1 MEDSANKSNT
11 TGSSKQYS
19 IFYKFFSLLS
29 VVRGYNILIIVIA
42 QYLASIFIFS
52 PTTKIKEV
60 LFDVDLF
67 YVVLASVCVIA
78 AGYIINNFYDAE
90 KDKINRPVKSKI
102 DSIVNQKTKLNIYF
116 FLNFL
121 GFVFGFIV
129 SWRAALFFTIYI
141 FLIWFYSHKLKKYP
155 LTGLL
160 SAAVISIL
168 PFFVIFV
175 YYRNFSKVIFVHALF
190 VFIVLLIRE
199 LVKELEN
206 LKGDMLQNYK
216 TVPIHYGEL
225 FTKKLITFLIVL
237 TFVPMYVLYAYPEIG
252 YMKYYFYG
260 TGIILVVFTTILWR
274 NSTKRNYLLLHNIM
288 KLIIIVGV
296 FSLALI
302 DTSIL
307 INRIL

>member
-1 MEDSANKSNT
+1 MESTEKSNT
-11 TGSSKQYS
+11 TSSTKQYS
-19 IFYKFFSLLS
+19 IFFKFFSLLS
-29 VVRGYNILIIVIA
+29 VVRGYNILIVAIA
-42 QYLASIFIFS
+42 QYLGSIFIFS
-52 PTTKIKEV
+52 PNKTLKEV

-67 YVVLASVCVIA
+67 FVVLASVCVIA

-90 KDKINRPVKSKI
+90 KDKINRPVKAKI

-121 GFVFGFIV
+121 GVIFGGIV
-129 SWRAALFFTIYI
+129 SWRAALFFAVYI

-155 LTGLL
+155 LAGLL
-160 SAAVISIL
+160 SASVLSIL

-190 VFIVLLIRE
+190 VFTVLLIRE

-206 LKGDMLQNYK
+206 LKGDMLLNYK
-216 TVPIHYGEL
+216 TVPIHYGES
-225 FTKKLITFLIVL
+225 FTKKLITFLIL
-237 TFVPMYVLYAYPEIG
+237 LAFLPMYVLYTYPEIG

-260 TGIILVVFTTILWR
+260 TGIVLLIFSIILWAK
-274 NSTKRNYLLLHNIM
+274 STKKNYLLLHNII
-288 KLIIIVGV
+288 KLVIIIGV

-302 DTSIL
+302 DTSVL
-307 INRIL
+307 IKRIL

>member
-1 MEDSANKSNT
+1 MESTEKSKT
-11 TGSSKQYS
+11 TGSSKHYS
-19 IFYKFFSLLS
+19 IFFKFFSLLS
-29 VVRGYNILIIVIA
+29 VVRGYNILIVAIA
-42 QYLASIFIFS
+42 QYLGSIFIFS
-52 PTTKIKEV
+52 PNKTLKEV
-60 LFDVDLF
+60 LFDLDLF
-67 YVVLASVCVIA
+67 FVVLASVCVIA

-90 KDKINRPVKSKI
+90 KDKINRPVKAKL
-102 DSIVNQKTKLNIYF
+102 DSIVNQRTKLNIYF

-121 GFVFGFIV
+121 GVIFGCIV
-129 SWRAALFFTIYI
+129 SWRAALFFAIYI

-160 SAAVISIL
+160 SASVLSIL

-206 LKGDMLQNYK
+206 LKGDMLLNYK
-216 TVPIHYGEL
+216 TVPIYYGES
-225 FTKKLITFLIVL
+225 FTKKLITFLVL
-237 TFVPMYVLYAYPEIG
+237 LAFLPMYILYTYPEIG

-260 TGIILVVFTTILWR
+260 TGIVLLLFTVILWAS
-274 NSTKRNYLLLHNIM
+274 STKKNYLFLHNII
-288 KLIIIVGV
+288 KLVIIIGV

-302 DTSIL
+302 DTSVL
-307 INRIL
+307 IRRIL

>member
-1 MEDSANKSNT
+1 MEDSVNKSNST
-11 TGSSKQYS
+11 DSPKHYS
-19 IFYKFFSLLS
+19 IFFKFFSLLS
-29 VVRGYNILIIVIA
+29 VVRGYNILIVVIA

-52 PTTKIKEV
+52 PDKALREV
-60 LFDVDLF
+60 LLDIDLF
-67 YVVLASVCVIA
+67 FVVLASACVIA

-90 KDKINRPVKSKI
+90 KDKINRPVKAKI

-121 GFVFGFIV
+121 GFIFGFIV
-129 SWRAALFFTIYI
+129 SWRAALFFAVYI

-160 SAAVISIL
+160 SATVISIL

-206 LKGDMLQNYK
+206 LKGDMLLNYK
-216 TVPIHYGEL
+216 TVPIHYGES
-225 FTKKLITFLIVL
+225 FTKKLITFLVLL
-237 TFVPMYVLYAYPEIG
+237 TFVPMYVLYEYPEIG

-260 TGIILVVFTTILWR
+260 TGIVLLLFTVILWA
-274 NSTKRNYLLLHNIM
+274 NSTKKNYLLLHNIM
-288 KLIIIVGV
+288 KLVIIIGV

-302 DTSIL
+302 DTSLL
-307 INRIL
+307 IKRLL